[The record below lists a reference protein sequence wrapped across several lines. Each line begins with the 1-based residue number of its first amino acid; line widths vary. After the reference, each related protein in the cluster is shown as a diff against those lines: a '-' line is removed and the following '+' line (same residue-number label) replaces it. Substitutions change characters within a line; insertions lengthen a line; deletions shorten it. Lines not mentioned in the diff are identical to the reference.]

1 MGPGLA
7 LTHDPGDA
15 TIATPPDGVV
25 AEPQLRHDTLVRSF
39 GLGRALA
46 TGRRPMTRVQT
57 SKSAAPDLTRPGGY
71 GSAEGLLRSSVLA
84 LPNLLFSPVPRFSD
98 RINSNSKIQRGTHKS
113 DHGHHNPRISCE

>member
-57 SKSAAPDLTRPGGY
+57 SKSAAPDLHAPRGVWFGQ
-71 GSAEGLLRSSVLA
+71 VLTSIVSFGTSE
-84 LPNLLFSPVPRFSD
+84 PPCSPQFPY
-98 RINSNSKIQRGTHKS
+98 IQRPDQLQLQDS
-113 DHGHHNPRISCE
+113 EGHP